1 MGQPKAGLQSPV
13 RGKKA
18 VIKTKPLAACNV
30 YKVQAHQTV
39 SMLLQWSACATY
51 LRKTDVACV
60 QEGLRGSEGGEEKEE
75 GGGRGGRKRGKEEG
89 EGRGE
94 RGQGKA
100 GRGIRRE
107 ERGGRR
113 GGGGQGKAGQVRA
126 LALMCLR

>member
-1 MGQPKAGLQSPV
+1 MGQPQAGLQSPV

-30 YKVQAHQTV
+30 YKVEAHQTV

-51 LRKTDVACV
+51 LRNTDVACV

-75 GGGRGGRKRGKEEG
+75 GGGERGKEEG

>member
-1 MGQPKAGLQSPV
+1 MHRRSPMGQPKAGLQSPV

-51 LRKTDVACV
+51 LRNTDVACV

-89 EGRGE
+89 KEG
-94 RGQGKA
+94 K
-100 GRGIRRE
+100 GRL
-107 ERGGRR
+107 
-113 GGGGQGKAGQVRA
+113 GGG
-126 LALMCLR
+126 

>member
-75 GGGRGGRKRGKEEG
+75 GGG
-89 EGRGE
+89 
-94 RGQGKA
+94 
-100 GRGIRRE
+100 
-107 ERGGRR
+107 
-113 GGGGQGKAGQVRA
+113 GQGKAGQVRA